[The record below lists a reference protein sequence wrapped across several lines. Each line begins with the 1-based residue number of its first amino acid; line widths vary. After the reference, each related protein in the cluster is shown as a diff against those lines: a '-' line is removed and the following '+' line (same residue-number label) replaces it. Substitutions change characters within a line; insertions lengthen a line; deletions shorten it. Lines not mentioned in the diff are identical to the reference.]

1 MTNPTSQ
8 FALLRPDKLYLV
20 DRSRRSVQLHGYAKA
35 DAPTAPAPLALLS
48 GTQIAGDGRFNG
60 YIASPTV
67 DALSILVYWQGEL
80 AQSRLGWR
88 SAAANILATL
98 QAFPPEE
105 ALIYLREDRPTG
117 QAISSYYDRAIAQL
131 EELLFQRSIT
141 NPVGK
146 GAAEPDEDDKTQEN
160 HHATCTT

>member
-20 DRSRRSVQLHGYAKA
+20 DRSRRSVQLHGYARA
-35 DAPTAPAPLALLS
+35 DAPAAPAPLALLS
-48 GTQIAGDGRFNG
+48 GTEIAGDGRFNG
-60 YIASPTV
+60 YSASPTV
-67 DALSILVYWQGEL
+67 DALSILVYWRSEL

-98 QAFPPEE
+98 EAFPAEE
-105 ALIYLREDRPTG
+105 ALTYLREDRPTG

-141 NPVGK
+141 DSIGQHS
-146 GAAEPDEDDKTQEN
+146 GSPDEHDQTQEN